1 MSRLGHSSR
10 IFRPNLRSRRSL
22 LSDLNQTQISST
34 VIDPPNHVTT
44 TSTSL
49 ACLPFNVLTKIYSR
63 LDLTTLGNLGLVS
76 KSLADT
82 VIEFLEQDSVSSML
96 FPSCIHVGIEEEK
109 TKYIIRGSQRVYTM
123 NSSNLASNFRNIID

>member
-22 LSDLNQTQISST
+22 LADLNQTQITST
-34 VIDPPNHVTT
+34 VVNQPNDVTT
-44 TSTSL
+44 SSSL
-49 ACLPFNVLTKIYSR
+49 TCLPLNVLTKIYSR
-63 LDLTTLGNLGLVS
+63 LDLSTLGNLGLVS

-82 VIEFLEQDSVSSML
+82 VIVFLEQDSVSSML
-96 FPSCIHVGIEEEK
+96 FPSFIHVGKEEEN
-109 TKYIIRGSQRVYTM
+109 TKYIIRGSQSVYTM

>member
-22 LSDLNQTQISST
+22 LADLNQTQIMST
-34 VIDPPNHVTT
+34 VNQPNDVTT
-44 TSTSL
+44 SSSL
-49 ACLPFNVLTKIYSR
+49 TCLPLNVLTKIYSR
-63 LDLTTLGNLGLVS
+63 LDLSTLGNLGLVS

-82 VIEFLEQDSVSSML
+82 VIVFLEQDSVSSML
-96 FPSCIHVGIEEEK
+96 FPSFIHVGKEEEN
-109 TKYIIRGSQRVYTM
+109 TKYIIRGSQSVYTM